1 MKDVLFSRLK
11 TLDFTPCLVVLTE
24 SEILWKRGVSVSL
37 GEVNRIDLK
46 EVICVISVKQL
57 CCGILPVKMYKV
69 LRKCLSHLK
78 LFRGFGFVV
87 SSILRVDQHKWRTQD
102 DLFWCDSP
110 ETTNRWISAI
120 NDRTRLANSSRPKKL
135 LICVNPTSGHKK
147 AELIY
152 DGILQPILQFAK
164 VETSLFVTS
173 YRGHLMEHILSHSLE
188 GYDGRNMS
196 ENSFNGEQMHSFYY
210 VWSEYALSLRPSEL
224 TNMLTNPRVR
234 SATAKTRCNVEVT
247 RRVLNRRELASQWAR
262 YSIVRITGPDDQSIG
277 QCNRLLERAVPIYQ
291 QRREYPRR
299 APVTYYSKN
308 VDGHFGMRS
317 GDSSLAALISKN
329 RGGLSCSSKRR
340 SSSES
345 EAGRGLTA
353 PTGETSRSDANSRS
367 EVGPMEPNSY
377 KLTDNEDP
385 GTETSV
391 RVKTHIG
398 VNMRTISGGQ
408 SPPPLTGTES
418 GIRIETT
425 VSIESKTDDG
435 GNVMTMAPLQIGRKG
450 TPMITGSPSSTTGS
464 PERTFLSQTTPR
476 RKESAE
482 NEPRRSLLIHQP
494 DASSEKAVLPR
505 ETQSSDRQ
513 GGPIDGDL
521 KARNTS
527 PTFSRM
533 ESDTSVVLNQTQS
546 THGTY
551 DSRAG
556 IPSSEKKFNHVISV
570 TSPTSPHAEVTMH
583 ALFDASDHSIDAAG
597 QQNPSK
603 VEPTNSTV
611 ATLTMKAS
619 CISDS
624 GESAIVAIGIT
635 ASAQNI
641 ARGGSPRAEQDP
653 TSDVDGAWFS
663 NKLPGSQGIV
673 PPAEA
678 EWPPIETL
686 CSPPQPSATQ
696 NEDLD
701 SPCSTSKVGGGFSPR
716 EMLDSVNPSDGTGG
730 AQLFLSE
737 KTTFEQSTAK
747 LEIACDVTQVDILSS
762 ATLAAV
768 VDVPNKT
775 SEECRSVLTKQLT
788 DQNDPYGKDLSVHS
802 VSQKQDD
809 ILSSPTLAAVV
820 DVPNKTSGECRSVLT
835 KQLTDQERAYGK
847 DLSVHSV
854 SQKQDDILSSPTL
867 AAVVDVPNKTSGE
880 CRSVLTKQLT
890 DQNDPYG
897 KDLSVHSVS
906 QKQDEF
912 PSLDQSEANRHK
924 NLLCEMS
931 EVDGTRSATIP
942 KEISQSLPASSTAMV
957 NFSLRQQIMILDS
970 ERAYDLSNGGG
981 IKPLTEVITP
991 GVPATKVSN
1000 DLKVCLDASGRM
1012 NTLVG
1017 EQFAA
1022 LTPPVGSVIG
1032 GSESEAPDVVLQP
1045 KNSLS
1050 RQTDSY
1056 KDFTLLTPQ
1065 QLLLTEPGASSD
1077 LTQLGAAHS
1086 PHRLKPVTSSA
1097 GHISFPDDSVTP
1109 TRTAS
1114 QQLTSDQPCDFNE
1127 LDLQESARASFGAQR
1142 VFEGSG
1148 VPGGSSAYED
1158 QTPAVVGEQQQTG
1171 PPTMNPPYPVRG
1183 VEDRVSPGAMLSRPT
1198 PPPPLSMP
1206 SSTSKRMCLT
1216 IGQQVSIREA
1226 STVAPVESA
1235 LISPHG
1241 VIPGGASPPV
1251 TMSGCRTPTTGEGMI
1266 SFKLTPN
1273 QELSHGFELPT
1284 GLDDRKTPHTYV
1296 AIRTPLEQ
1304 NRPEDKQQPT
1314 PFQSVGYDLVS
1325 DGQVV
1330 FSVDGS
1336 LPALLGSTDPTNAV
1350 NKPPPAQRSSASNRQ
1365 KEFQSTNQPSTD
1377 TVPPSAYNGTTTCF
1391 TEDVHVWPASSSPLP
1406 NPSRKFEVESHTEI
1420 QSGLGV
1426 PGPKDQS
1433 TQYAKQSFILEQSPP
1448 SSPFN
1453 QIRIERWIDLTTKDP
1468 TGSGTMSL
1476 GESVMGSPGVS
1487 AVGANLTALPQLD
1500 QMESPGPAFSHSPL
1514 SVTTSISTNLEVHVN
1529 RDTGK
1534 IDVSFEICGTPA
1546 PTTSGGVN
1554 SNIPSG
1560 QGVSTE
1566 WRVKVQQNALF
1577 GPVGAMPSAPESLE
1591 PDIAHPIS

>member
-1 MKDVLFSRLK
+1 
-11 TLDFTPCLVVLTE
+11 
-24 SEILWKRGVSVSL
+24 
-37 GEVNRIDLK
+37 
-46 EVICVISVKQL
+46 
-57 CCGILPVKMYKV
+57 
-69 LRKCLSHLK
+69 
-78 LFRGFGFVV
+78 
-87 SSILRVDQHKWRTQD
+87 
-102 DLFWCDSP
+102 
-110 ETTNRWISAI
+110 
-120 NDRTRLANSSRPKKL
+120 
-135 LICVNPTSGHKK
+135 
-147 AELIY
+147 
-152 DGILQPILQFAK
+152 
-164 VETSLFVTS
+164 
-173 YRGHLMEHILSHSLE
+173 
-188 GYDGRNMS
+188 
-196 ENSFNGEQMHSFYY
+196 MHSFYY

-247 RRVLNRRELASQWAR
+247 RRVLNRRELASRWAR

-308 VDGHFGMRS
+308 VDGDFGVRS

-345 EAGRGLTA
+345 EAGRGLMA
-353 PTGETSRSDANSRS
+353 PIRETSRSDANSRS

-391 RVKTHIG
+391 RVETHIG

-425 VSIESKTDDG
+425 VNIESKTDDG
-435 GNVMTMAPLQIGRKG
+435 GNVMTVTPLQIGRRG

-513 GGPIDGDL
+513 GRPIDGDL

-527 PTFSRM
+527 PTFFARM
-533 ESDTSVVLNQTQS
+533 GSDTSVILNQTQS
-546 THGTY
+546 THGTL

-556 IPSSEKKFNHVISV
+556 IPSPEKKFNHVISV
-570 TSPTSPHAEVTMH
+570 SSPTSPHAEVAMH
-583 ALFDASDHSIDAAG
+583 ALLDASDHSIDATG

-603 VEPTNSTV
+603 LEPTNSTV

-641 ARGGSPRAEQDP
+641 ARGGSPRVEQDP

-663 NKLPGSQGIV
+663 NKLPGSQGIL

-678 EWPPIETL
+678 EWPPIEGL
-686 CSPPQPSATQ
+686 CSPPQPSAAQ

-701 SPCSTSKVGGGFSPR
+701 SPCSTNEVGSGLSPR
-716 EMLDSVNPSDGTGG
+716 EMLDSVSPSDGTGG

-768 VDVPNKT
+768 VDVPDKT
-775 SEECRSVLTKQLT
+775 SGECKSVLTKQLT
-788 DQNDPYGKDLSVHS
+788 DQNDAYGKDLSVHS
-802 VSQKQDD
+802 LSQKQDD
-809 ILSSPTLAAVV
+809 ILSSPTLGAVV
-820 DVPNKTSGECRSVLT
+820 GVPTKTSGEC
-835 KQLTDQERAYGK
+835 K
-847 DLSVHSV
+847 
-854 SQKQDDILSSPTL
+854 
-867 AAVVDVPNKTSGE
+867 
-880 CRSVLTKQLT
+880 SVLTKQLT
-890 DQNDPYG
+890 DQNDAYG
-897 KDLSVHSVS
+897 RDLSVQSVS

-924 NLLCEMS
+924 NLLYELS

-942 KEISQSLPASSTAMV
+942 KEVSQSLPASSAATV

-970 ERAYDLSNGGG
+970 ERAYDMSNGGG
-981 IKPLTEVITP
+981 IRPLTEVITP
-991 GVPATKVSN
+991 GVPATKVGN

-1032 GSESEAPDVVLQP
+1032 GNECEAPAVVLQP
-1045 KNSLS
+1045 KTSLS

-1065 QLLLTEPGASSD
+1065 QLLLTDPGASSD

-1206 SSTSKRMCLT
+1206 SSTSKRMSLI
-1216 IGQQVSIREA
+1216 IGQQVSIRKA
-1226 STVAPVESA
+1226 STVAPEESA
-1235 LISPHG
+1235 LKSPHG
-1241 VIPGGASPPV
+1241 VIPGGAPPPV
-1251 TMSGCRTPTTGEGMI
+1251 AMSGCPTPTTGEGMI

-1284 GLDDRKTPHTYV
+1284 GLDDRRAPHTYV

-1336 LPALLGSTDPTNAV
+1336 LPALLSSTDPTNAV

-1377 TVPPSAYNGTTTCF
+1377 TIRPSAYNGTTTCF
-1391 TEDVHVWPASSSPLP
+1391 TEDVHVRPASSSPLL

-1426 PGPKDQS
+1426 PGPKDHP
-1433 TQYAKQSFILEQSPP
+1433 TQYEKQSFILEQSPP
-1448 SSPFN
+1448 SSPVN

-1476 GESVMGSPGVS
+1476 GEPAIGSPGVS
-1487 AVGANLTALPQLD
+1487 AGGANLTAFPQLD

-1591 PDIAHPIS
+1591 PDIAHTIS